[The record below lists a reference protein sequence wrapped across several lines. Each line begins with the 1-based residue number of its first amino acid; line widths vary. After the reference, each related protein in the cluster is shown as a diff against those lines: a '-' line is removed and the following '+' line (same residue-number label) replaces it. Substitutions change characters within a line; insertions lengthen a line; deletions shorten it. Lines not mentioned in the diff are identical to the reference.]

1 MFTKL
6 LGLTPNQELRFYL
19 ISLLKPYQKEKLL
32 PRLFAEANAV
42 HNTIL
47 TLCPAQTNNSA
58 HDFGLS
64 AKQVNFLRILEFTLK
79 NNPDFSVIDS
89 IIDES
94 LDIQVQ
100 VEELK
105 IPDFSLFANVN
116 SHSVMAA
123 VGTQ

>member
-19 ISLLKPYQKEKLL
+19 ISLLKPIKKKNYW
-32 PRLFAEANAV
+32 LFAEANAV